1 MVKTKQ
7 FLVLTFLVFVSQT
20 CFSFATVKFA
30 SKDIEKYIKNV
41 TGKYESVKQIQ
52 ATLDASDLTYIIRY
66 GNMGRKEEGKF
77 EYDGKNLFITLKKGG
92 NLSLQGQFVHVATH
106 ALQFE
111 DGKIG
116 FVKKPKNEWKA
127 INFDIW
133 DEAEAFLATI
143 QVADNSDYHN
153 TAVDSRTNLNDFKRK
168 YDSKGLE
175 RAAQWLTAI
184 NSRLSSDKQFNP
196 SVDSE
201 IFNSAYENKLGYKFF
216 FRPYK
221 FAKN

>member
-1 MVKTKQ
+1 MIKAKQ

-20 CFSFATVKFA
+20 YFSFAAVKFA

-41 TGKYESVKQIQ
+41 TGKYGAVKQIR

-66 GNMGRKEEGKF
+66 GKMGRKEEGKF
-77 EYDGKNLFITLKKGG
+77 EYDGKNLFITLNKSGG
-92 NLSLQGQFVHVATH
+92 LSLQGRFVHVATH

-116 FVKKPKNEWKA
+116 FVKKPKNEWQA

-143 QVADNSDYHN
+143 QVADNSDYFSPTH
-153 TAVDSRTNLNDFKRK
+153 DSRTNLNDFKRK
-168 YDSKGLE
+168 YESKGLE
-175 RAAQWLTAI
+175 GAAQWLTAI
-184 NSRLSSDKQFNP
+184 NATLSSDKQFNP

-201 IFNSAYENKLGYKFF
+201 TFNSIYENKLGYKFY
-216 FRPYK
+216 FRPYQ